1 MDTTFYA
8 YLNPSDQFDVLR
20 EACFVDLNK
29 EERYEYFNSDVLPIK
44 TLVFI
49 NKNIFYDIPFHYG
62 YRITLSGRVADL
74 YKCIEVIPTINKTG
88 YPAVT
93 VTRDGGERSV
103 TAHIHRLLA
112 LTFIPPD
119 DRSLVHKLQVNHKD
133 GDKTNFELSNLEW
146 VTQQRN
152 CQHAYETGLREDN
165 RHIKITCADTGN
177 HFTVYSLGEAG
188 RFLKTYPA
196 TIHWHLN
203 KKKTSGPYKGYYL
216 EYAEKTLVPQEVIS
230 E

>member
-1 MDTTFYA
+1 METTFYA
-8 YLNPSDQFDVLR
+8 DLNPYEQFDFLIKAHIVNLTKD
-20 EACFVDLNK
+20 EKDIYLK
-29 EERYEYFNSDVLPIK
+29 KMILPDMILS
-44 TLVFI
+44 TI
-49 NKNIFYDIPFHYG
+49 NKNIFFNIPFHYG
-62 YRITLSGRVADL
+62 YRITMSGRVADL
-74 YKCIEVIPTINKTG
+74 YKRIEVIPTINKTG

-93 VTRDGGERSV
+93 VTKDGGERSI

-112 LTFIPPD
+112 LTFIPPTD
-119 DRSLVHKLQVNHKD
+119 ISLVHQLQVNHKD

-165 RHIKITCADTGN
+165 KHIKITCADTGN

-203 KKKTSGPYKGYYL
+203 KKKSNDPYKGYYL